1 MIERS
6 FVKGRVGEAAVG
18 PWCSGPRLALL
29 GAFLGVLL
37 LGACAHRT
45 NPAQELNS
53 AVGPFTDSRD
63 QTIKVVAQEKHSL
76 GAADLNS
83 LAVVYTP
90 LEEKAN
96 AYAHFLVISV
106 SSASFNA
113 DQNNQCASDLTAA
126 IDTFNKAFAK
136 IVSSKQT
143 APVVSSAWV
152 APFAANVASY
162 WGKYG
167 TGISGMSSQ
176 TRADVTNQLRNKTL
190 WPNYEDIATEPLATP
205 SH

>member
-1 MIERS
+1 MIERRHA
-6 FVKGRVGEAAVG
+6 KRRVGKAADG
-18 PWCSGPRLALL
+18 SECSGPRFALL

-53 AVGPFTDSRD
+53 AVAPFTDSRD
-63 QTIKVVAQEKHSL
+63 QTIRLVVQEKHSL

-83 LAVVYTP
+83 LAVAYTP

-106 SSASFNA
+106 SSASFSA

-126 IDTFNKAFAK
+126 ISTFNKAFAR
-136 IVSSKQT
+136 IVASKQT
-143 APVVSSAWV
+143 ASVVSSAWV

-167 TGISGMSSQ
+167 AAIGGMSSQ
-176 TRADVTNQLRNKTL
+176 TKADLTNQLRNKTL

-205 SH
+205 PH